1 MAGSLDWSGTTNN
14 IENSCKS
21 VNCDC
26 TTIWEY
32 YQQMA
37 MTLLSNKKDNQ
48 NYRIEPGYEA
58 RARRIAAIYARIYL
72 EMFPFTSN
80 QSVTAATYSGRFYW
94 MGLGAFASKTV
105 AAVFDHIVSKTG
117 SNADALIKS
126 ISSDHYNLDSFGVSG
141 IHTFAKGNLWLYM
154 DISVWH
160 FVWAKSSA
168 DFKICVGSRNTAT
181 YKKVK
186 SSLYNFP
193 WSSCLTTVNNLKAT
207 TEIHNAFENTLPTIE
222 KIFAA
227 NALRQDKFSLAAKD
241 LLYHLLQIANQE
253 QINILQK
260 IVWNDP
266 IVRNGADVQRK
277 AGIPKAELIL
287 SSEYNGTIKKIHAVR
302 GNVYSYETEFGK
314 KIKSLPESP
323 ISTPPSGTKVE
334 NQDSRMRWINLAAQK
349 YHRLMLSDVGRPYLE
364 KELRTIAGWNASK
377 WDDGLSRFDKL
388 FIQIGKDSND
398 GKGG

>member
-1 MAGSLDWSGTTNN
+1 ML
-14 IENSCKS
+14 
-21 VNCDC
+21 
-26 TTIWEY
+26 
-32 YQQMA
+32 
-37 MTLLSNKKDNQ
+37 
-48 NYRIEPGYEA
+48 P
-58 RARRIAAIYARIYL
+58 
-72 EMFPFTSN
+72 
-80 QSVTAATYSGRFYW
+80 
-94 MGLGAFASKTV
+94 KTV

-126 ISSDHYNLDSFGVSG
+126 ISSDHFNLNSFGVAG

-168 DFKICVGSRNTAT
+168 DFKICVNNRDTTT

-193 WSSCLTTVNNLKAT
+193 WSSCLTTINNLKAT

-260 IVWNDP
+260 N
-266 IVRNGADVQRK
+266 
-277 AGIPKAELIL
+277 
-287 SSEYNGTIKKIHAVR
+287 
-302 GNVYSYETEFGK
+302 
-314 KIKSLPESP
+314 
-323 ISTPPSGTKVE
+323 
-334 NQDSRMRWINLAAQK
+334 RM
-349 YHRLMLSDVGRPYLE
+349 E
-364 KELRTIAGWNASK
+364 
-377 WDDGLSRFDKL
+377 
-388 FIQIGKDSND
+388 
-398 GKGG
+398 

>member
-1 MAGSLDWSGTTNN
+1 
-14 IENSCKS
+14 
-21 VNCDC
+21 
-26 TTIWEY
+26 
-32 YQQMA
+32 

-58 RARRIAAIYARIYL
+58 RARRIASIYARIYL
-72 EMFPFTSN
+72 EMFPFTFN

-160 FVWAKSSA
+160 FVWAKSSE
-168 DFKICVGSRNTAT
+168 DFKICINNRDTTT

-193 WSSCLTTVNNLKAT
+193 WSSCLTTINNLKAT
-207 TEIHNAFENTLPTIE
+207 DEIRNAFRILPDIE
-222 KIFAA
+222 KIFKT
-227 NALRQDKFSLAAKD
+227 NTNKNNKFKKASN
-241 LLYHLLQIANQE
+241 LLLEHLLQIANQE

-287 SSEYNGTIKKIHAVR
+287 SSEYDGTIKKIHAVR

-323 ISTPPSGTKVE
+323 ISTPPNGTKVE

-364 KELRTIAGWNASK
+364 KELRTIAGWNTSK
-377 WDDGLSRFDKL
+377 WDDGLSQFDKL
-388 FIQIGKDSND
+388 FIKIGKESND

>member
-1 MAGSLDWSGTTNN
+1 MAGSLDWAGTTNN

-26 TTIWEY
+26 TTVWEY

-37 MTLLSNKKDNQ
+37 MSLLSNKKDNQ

-58 RARRIAAIYARIYL
+58 RARRIASIYARIYL
-72 EMFPFTSN
+72 EMFPFTTN
-80 QSVTAATYSGRFYW
+80 QSLTASTYSGRFYW

-126 ISSDHYNLDSFGVSG
+126 ISSDHFNLDRVGVAG

-168 DFKICVGSRNTAT
+168 DFKICVNNRDTTT

-193 WSSCLTTVNNLKAT
+193 WSNCLTTVNNLQAT
-207 TEIHNAFENTLPTIE
+207 DEIRNAFRILPDIE
-222 KIFAA
+222 KIFEA
-227 NALRQDKFSLAAKD
+227 NTNKNNKFKKASN
-241 LLYHLLQIANQE
+241 LLLEHLLQIANQE

-266 IVRNGADVQRK
+266 IVKNGADVQRK

-287 SSEYNGTIKKIHAVR
+287 SSEYDGTIKKIHAVR

-349 YHRLMLSDVGRPYLE
+349 YHRLMLSEVGRPYLE
-364 KELRTIAGWNASK
+364 KELRTIADWNTSK
-377 WDDGLSRFDKL
+377 WDDGLSQFDKL
-388 FIQIGKDSND
+388 FIKIGKESND

>member
-1 MAGSLDWSGTTNN
+1 MAGSLDWAGTTNN

-26 TTIWEY
+26 TTVWEY

-37 MTLLSNKKDNQ
+37 MSLLSNKKDNQ

-58 RARRIAAIYARIYL
+58 RARRIASIYARIYL

-80 QSVTAATYSGRFYW
+80 QSLTASTYSGRFYW

-126 ISSDHYNLDSFGVSG
+126 ISSDHFNLNSFGVAG

-168 DFKICVGSRNTAT
+168 DFKICVGSRNTTT

-193 WSSCLTTVNNLKAT
+193 WSGCLTKVNNLKAT
-207 TEIHNAFENTLPTIE
+207 DEIHIAFEQTMPEIE
-222 KIFAA
+222 DIFVSTK
-227 NALRQDKFSLAAKD
+227 NRNLKFQKASKSLMK
-241 LLYHLLQIANQE
+241 HLLQIANQE

-260 IVWNDP
+260 IVWDDP
-266 IVRNGADVQRK
+266 IVQNGADVQRK

-287 SSEYNGTIKKIHAVR
+287 SSEYDGTIKKIHAVR

-349 YHRLMLSDVGRPYLE
+349 YHRLMLSDVE
-364 KELRTIAGWNASK
+364 
-377 WDDGLSRFDKL
+377 
-388 FIQIGKDSND
+388 
-398 GKGG
+398 